1 MQRPC
6 LISHS
11 LTYIHTAQLLQM
23 IKDFEH
29 SNTAKENQTLREQAE
44 QLAKEN
50 AKLEKELQNVQRFM
64 QTTRLHDQPIIEIY
78 EEDKRRQAAAHRDD
92 WKESMYNDR

>member
-1 MQRPC
+1 
-6 LISHS
+6 
-11 LTYIHTAQLLQM
+11 M

-50 AKLEKELQNVQRFM
+50 AKLEKNCKTYNASCRRQDFMTSQSLRFM
-64 QTTRLHDQPIIEIY
+64 KKTSAG
-78 EEDKRRQAAAHRDD
+78 QAAAHRDG